1 MPPKV
6 GGGEMESRENQGTD
20 TRSGIPS
27 DENVPLWEP
36 LFFPSFL
43 LIPFRH
49 PNFQE
54 PEVFGVR
61 VYLLISFRY
70 FWYFNEFQL

>member
-36 LFFPSFL
+36 LFFPSFFTDSLPSPQLPGTRSIWRAGLSFDFVSL
-43 LIPFRH
+43 LL
-49 PNFQE
+49 
-54 PEVFGVR
+54 VF
-61 VYLLISFRY
+61 
-70 FWYFNEFQL
+70 

>member
-36 LFFPSFL
+36 LFFPSF
-43 LIPFRH
+43 F
-49 PNFQE
+49 
-54 PEVFGVR
+54 
-61 VYLLISFRY
+61 Y
-70 FWYFNEFQL
+70 